1 MLTATVCH
9 AGLHHAVQLL
19 PQATHSSSKQWLRMA
34 AGAEDGAAASSAA
47 EQQVAPAQ
55 LSPEQERQQKLE
67 GVLAGSV
74 PIQLYLE
81 FLYSHNHADVQLL
94 KNAKVGSQSMQAHLI
109 SHLAQAG
116 NDR

>member
-1 MLTATVCH
+1 MLAATVCH
-9 AGLHHAVQLL
+9 AGLKHYAVQLL
-19 PQATHSSSKQWLRMA
+19 PQATHPSSAQWLHMT

-47 EQQVAPAQ
+47 EQQGAPAQ
-55 LSPEQERQQKLE
+55 LTPEQERQQKLE

-94 KNAKVGSQSMQAHLI
+94 KNAKVGSHSM
-109 SHLAQAG
+109 
-116 NDR
+116 